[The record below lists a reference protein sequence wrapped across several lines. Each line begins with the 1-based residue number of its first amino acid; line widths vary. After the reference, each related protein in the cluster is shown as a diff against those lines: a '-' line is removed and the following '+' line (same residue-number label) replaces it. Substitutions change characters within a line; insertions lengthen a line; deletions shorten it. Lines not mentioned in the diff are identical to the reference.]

1 MGFKY
6 DNFRQM
12 IPNIILYGIIFAL
25 LHLASITQALS
36 HISRPMVTFVVQLMG
51 IEAADHGNYL
61 VLGKL
66 IMPWTEDC
74 SGINTLVMLL
84 GITLWINRRQRFG
97 RPYIFRLILCLPAA
111 LMANLLR
118 VLSFAAYRYVFYP
131 SWESQELHY
140 FIGFVWL
147 IPFLVL
153 FVPDFRQKNRGQ
165 WLEIFYMAVV
175 LALVA
180 PVVFSP
186 GGSLVVICA
195 LFYLAH
201 NRIDAAISPAKWP
214 AYLLWAIAALLIA
227 WSRMESLWIPW
238 LLVCPRFV
246 APRILFSWSGLV
258 VLSGTVSL
266 LAMRTEWQVI
276 VLASLA
282 LHTYGLLK
290 KERKDYDSRPIALK
304 KLELS
309 ALLILLLV
317 PFMLHGLIGISH
329 EVEHPPRGIMARQL
343 SFNSYKIRV
352 AGQPS
357 DIAMYW
363 YGAFSEGRHHSLVAC
378 MRFRGIILED
388 SAQQKDVYV
397 GNQKWMREFFI
408 HDKRLKSS
416 YPEYLL
422 ATFSPFSTPGV
433 HVIFEATSDA
443 MSPAYFARES
453 ERIAKRLHQLYA
465 AESFKHLSESNP
477 KEGGQQSSKM

>member
-1 MGFKY
+1 MGFRI
-6 DNFRQM
+6 DNFRRM
-12 IPNIILYGIIFAL
+12 IPNLILYGVIFVL
-25 LHLASITQALS
+25 LHLASITEVLS
-36 HISRPMVTFVVQLMG
+36 YISRPMVTFVVQLMG
-51 IEAADHGNYL
+51 IEAVDQGSFL

-66 IMPWTEDC
+66 ILPWTEDC

-84 GITLWINRRQRFG
+84 GITLWVNRRQPFG
-97 RPYIFRLILCLPAA
+97 RPYLLRLLLCLPAA
-111 LMANLLR
+111 LLANLLR

-147 IPFLVL
+147 MPFLVL
-153 FVPDFRQKNRGQ
+153 FVPDFRHKDRGQ
-165 WLEIFYMAVV
+165 WLEIVYMAVV

-186 GGSLVVICA
+186 GGSLVAVCA

-201 NRIDAAISPAKWP
+201 NRIDAATAPPKWP
-214 AYLLWAIAALLIA
+214 AYLLWAAAALMIA

-246 APRILFSWSGLV
+246 APRVLFTWSGMLI
-258 VLSGTVSL
+258 LSGTVSL
-266 LAMRTEWQVI
+266 LAMRTEWQLI
-276 VLASLA
+276 VLAA
-282 LHTYGLLK
+282 LLIHAYGLLK
-290 KERKDYDSRPIALK
+290 KERSDQESRPVALK

-309 ALLILLLV
+309 ALVVLLLA

-329 EVEHPPRGIMARQL
+329 EVEHPPRGIMTRQL
-343 SFNSYKIRV
+343 SFNSYKVRV

-357 DIAMYW
+357 DIGLYW

-378 MRFRGIILED
+378 MRFRGIILKEVAD
-388 SAQQKDVYV
+388 EKSIYYGDK
-397 GNQKWMREFFI
+397 KWMREFFI
-408 HDKRLKSS
+408 HDKDLKSS

-433 HVIFEATSDA
+433 HVILEAPADA
-443 MSPAYFARES
+443 MSPAYFASES
-453 ERIAKRLHQLYA
+453 ERIAKRLHQMYA
-465 AESFKHLSESNP
+465 
-477 KEGGQQSSKM
+477 GQS

>member
-1 MGFKY
+1 LGFRIN
-6 DNFRQM
+6 NFRQM
-12 IPNIILYGIIFAL
+12 IPNIILYGIIFIL
-25 LHLASITQALS
+25 LHLASITEVLS
-36 HISRPMVTFVVQLMG
+36 ILSRPMVVFVVQLMG
-51 IEAADHGNYL
+51 ISAVDQGSFL

-66 IMPWTEDC
+66 ILPWTEDC

-84 GITLWINRRQRFG
+84 GITLWVNRHQRFG
-97 RPYIFRLILCLPAA
+97 RPYLIRLILCVPAA
-111 LMANLLR
+111 LLANLFR

-153 FVPDFRQKNRGQ
+153 FVPDFRQKDRGQ
-165 WLEIFYMAVV
+165 WLETFYMAVV

-201 NRIDAAISPAKWP
+201 NRIDAAISLKNWP

-246 APRILFSWSGLV
+246 APRVLFTWSGLV

-266 LAMRTEWQVI
+266 LAMRWEWQVI
-276 VLASLA
+276 VLAA
-282 LHTYGLLK
+282 LLFHTYGLLK
-290 KERKDYDSRPIALK
+290 KERPDSAHRPISIK
-304 KLELS
+304 NLELT
-309 ALLILLLV
+309 ALVILLLA

-343 SFNSYKIRV
+343 SFNSYKVRV

-388 SAQQKDVYV
+388 FEQEKGVYV
-397 GNQKWMREFFI
+397 GNKKWMREFFI
-408 HDKRLKSS
+408 QDKRLKSS

-453 ERIAKRLHQLYA
+453 ARLAKRLHQLYA
-465 AESFKHLSESNP
+465 AES
-477 KEGGQQSSKM
+477 

>member
-1 MGFKY
+1 MGFRI

-12 IPNIILYGIIFAL
+12 IPNIILYGIIFIL
-25 LHLASITQALS
+25 LHLASITEVLS
-36 HISRPMVTFVVQLMG
+36 ILSRPMVVFVVQLMG
-51 IEAADHGNYL
+51 IAAVDQGSFL

-66 IMPWTEDC
+66 ILPWTEDC

-84 GITLWINRRQRFG
+84 GITLWVNRRQRFG
-97 RPYIFRLILCLPAA
+97 RPYLVRLILCVPAA
-111 LMANLLR
+111 LLANLFR
-118 VLSFAAYRYVFYP
+118 VLTFAAYRYVFYP

-147 IPFLVL
+147 MPFLVL
-153 FVPDFRQKNRGQ
+153 FVPDFRHKDRGQ
-165 WLEIFYMAVV
+165 WLEIFYMVV
-175 LALVA
+175 ILALVA

-201 NRIDAAISPAKWP
+201 NRIDAAAAPPKWP

-246 APRILFSWSGLV
+246 APRVLFTWSGLV
-258 VLSGTVSL
+258 ILSGTVSL
-266 LAMRTEWQVI
+266 LAMRTEWQII
-276 VLASLA
+276 VLAA
-282 LHTYGLLK
+282 LLIHTYGLLK
-290 KERKDYDSRPIALK
+290 KKSTDQNAQPIALK
-304 KLELS
+304 KLEVS
-309 ALLILLLV
+309 ALVVLLLA

-343 SFNSYKIRV
+343 SFNSYKVRV

-357 DIAMYW
+357 DIALYW
-363 YGAFSEGRHHSLVAC
+363 YGAFSEGRHHSLEAC
-378 MRFRGIILED
+378 MRFRGIIL
-388 SAQQKDVYV
+388 KDVEQVKDIYV
-397 GNQKWMREFFI
+397 GNKKWMREFFI
-408 HDKRLKSS
+408 HDKELKSS

-433 HVIFEATSDA
+433 HVILEAPSDA

-453 ERIAKRLHQLYA
+453 ERIVTQLHQLYA
-465 AESFKHLSESNP
+465 EPS
-477 KEGGQQSSKM
+477 

>member
-1 MGFKY
+1 MGFRV

-12 IPNIILYGIIFAL
+12 MPNIILYGIIFIL
-25 LHLASITQALS
+25 LHLASITEVLS
-36 HISRPMVTFVVQLMG
+36 ILSRPMVVFVVQLMG
-51 IEAADHGNYL
+51 IAAVDQGSFL

-66 IMPWTEDC
+66 ILPWTEDC
-74 SGINTLVMLL
+74 SGINTLVMCR
-84 GITLWINRRQRFG
+84 GITRWVNLRQRFG
-97 RPYIFRLILCLPAA
+97 RPYLVRLILCVPAA
-111 LMANLLR
+111 LLANLFR
-118 VLSFAAYRYVFYP
+118 VLTFAAYRYVFYP

-153 FVPDFRQKNRGQ
+153 FVPDFRHKDRGQ
-165 WLEIFYMAVV
+165 WLEIFYMAVI

-201 NRIDAAISPAKWP
+201 NRIDAATAPPNWP

-246 APRILFSWSGLV
+246 APRVLFTWSGRV
-258 VLSGTVSL
+258 ILSGTVSL
-266 LAMRTEWQVI
+266 LAMRTEWQII
-276 VLASLA
+276 VLAA
-282 LHTYGLLK
+282 LLIHTYGLLK
-290 KERKDYDSRPIALK
+290 KKSTDQNAQPIALK
-304 KLELS
+304 KLEVS
-309 ALLILLLV
+309 ALVVLLLA

-343 SFNSYKIRV
+343 SFNSYKVRV

-357 DIAMYW
+357 DIALYW
-363 YGAFSEGRHHSLVAC
+363 YGAFSEGRHHSLEAC
-378 MRFRGIILED
+378 MRFRGIIL
-388 SAQQKDVYV
+388 KDVAQVKDIYV

-408 HDKRLKSS
+408 HDKQLKSS

-433 HVIFEATSDA
+433 HVILEAASDA

-453 ERIAKRLHQLYA
+453 ERIVTQLHQMYA
-465 AESFKHLSESNP
+465 EPS
-477 KEGGQQSSKM
+477 